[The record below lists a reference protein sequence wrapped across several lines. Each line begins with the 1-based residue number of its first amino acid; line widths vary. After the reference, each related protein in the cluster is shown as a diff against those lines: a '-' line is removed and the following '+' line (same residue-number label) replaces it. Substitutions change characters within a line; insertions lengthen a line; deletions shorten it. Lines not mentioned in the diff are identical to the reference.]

1 MATSCPSAISRAA
14 SAIASGPCVTTRVCT
29 ITGGGYSSRSTRAT
43 FERPAMTYSPPVEE
57 QRFLLRH
64 VVRIDELAGHN
75 AFAEATPDLVDAIV
89 AGAGEFAAGEFA
101 PLNRTGDQV
110 GAKWSPDGVTLPPGF
125 KQAYRAYV
133 EGGWGTLA
141 GPTEYGGQGLP
152 LTLAT
157 VVMEDLG
164 SANMAFSLVMMLTP
178 GAVEALRH
186 HGSEALRQAWLPK
199 LITGEWTGTMNLTE
213 PQAGSDVGALKT
225 RAAPDGD
232 GTYRI
237 RGQKIFI
244 TFGEHDLA
252 DNIVHLVLARLP
264 DAPQGTRGISL
275 FLVPKILP
283 DGTRN
288 DLRCV
293 SIEHKLGIHASPTC
307 VMSYGDDEGAVGWL
321 IGEENKGMAAMFTMM
336 NNARLNVGLQ
346 GVSIA
351 ERATQQ
357 AVAFARERIQG
368 TREGRPARIIEFPDV
383 RRMLLRMKALTQA
396 ARALAYYTAGQTD
409 RAGLGDDAARARAD
423 LLTPLLK
430 AYGTD
435 VGVEVTSLGIQVHGG
450 MGYVEETG
458 AAQYYRDARIAPIYE
473 GTNGIQAADLV
484 GRKLGLEGGAVM
496 ARLIADMRAGA
507 KEDARLGALVD
518 ACEAVA
524 ERLAAAS
531 TDDRL
536 AASYPFLTM
545 LSVAVAGWLMAAEFT
560 AAEQESEGDPLF
572 LEMKKAAARFYLEQV
587 VPEATGLK
595 AAAMAPAEI
604 LYSVSEEAFAA

>member
-1 MATSCPSAISRAA
+1 
-14 SAIASGPCVTTRVCT
+14 
-29 ITGGGYSSRSTRAT
+29 
-43 FERPAMTYSPPVEE
+43 MTYSPPIEE
-57 QRFLLRH
+57 QKFLLRH

-164 SANMAFSLVMMLTP
+164 SANMGFSLVMMLTP

-186 HGSEALRQAWLPK
+186 HGSPELQLAWLPK
-199 LITGEWTGTMNLTE
+199 LVSGEWTGTMNLTE
-213 PQAGSDVGALKT
+213 SQAGSDVGALKT
-225 RAAPDGD
+225 RAEPVAN
-232 GTYRI
+232 GTYRL

-244 TFGEHDLA
+244 TFGEHDLT

-283 DGTRN
+283 DGNRN

-321 IGEENKGMAAMFTMM
+321 IGEENRGMTAMFTMM

-351 ERATQQ
+351 ERAMQQ
-357 AVAFARERIQG
+357 AVGFARERVQG
-368 TREGRPARIIEFPDV
+368 AREGRPARIIEHPDV
-383 RRMLLRMKALTQA
+383 RRMLLPAKALTPA

-409 RAGLGDDAARARAD
+409 RATLGDEAAKARAD
-423 LLTPLLK
+423 LLTPLVK

-435 VGVEVTSLGIQVHGG
+435 VGVEVTSLGVQVHGG
-450 MGYVEETG
+450 MGCVEETG
-458 AAQYYRDARIAPIYE
+458 AAQHYRDARISPIYE

-484 GRKLGLEGGAVM
+484 GRKIGLEGGAVV
-496 ARLIADMRAGA
+496 RELLADIRAEAGDAGA
-507 KEDARLGALVD
+507 LMTLVD
-518 ACEAVA
+518 AVEAA
-524 ERLAAAS
+524 AGRLAGAGP
-531 TDDRL
+531 DDRL
-536 AASYPFLTM
+536 AASYPLLTM
-545 LSVAVAGWLMAAEFT
+545 ASVAVCGWLMHRQAAGLAGE
-560 AAEQESEGDPLF
+560 AELDPDFASL
-572 LEMKKAAARFYLEQV
+572 KRAAASFYLDQI
-587 VPEATGLK
+587 VPEATGLS
-595 AAAMAPAEI
+595 AAAT
-604 LYSVSEEAFAA
+604 